1 MSRFFA
7 GGSDSDSESSSEDEQ
22 IIKPSQQNIQQTIVV
37 SSGMKISQT
46 HTHFVFRF

>member
-22 IIKPSQQNIQQTIVV
+22 IIKAPQQNIQQVV
-37 SSGMKISQT
+37 VRREITSSQLN
-46 HTHFVFRF
+46 VNC

>member
-22 IIKPSQQNIQQTIVV
+22 IIKAPQQNIQQVV
-37 SSGMKISQT
+37 VRREIT
-46 HTHFVFRF
+46 

>member
-22 IIKPSQQNIQQTIVV
+22 VIKAPQPSIQQAIVV
-37 SSGMKISQT
+37 S
-46 HTHFVFRF
+46 